1 MVLDSYRGWA
11 DRYLEP
17 AARRLS
23 GIRPNT
29 LSLLSLLCA
38 AGAGVLL
45 ALSDYRWELGLAA
58 LLIGLNAFLD
68 AVDGRVARMRG
79 LATPKGDFVDHV
91 FDRYADVF
99 ILLGFLLSPLG
110 NDLLGLFALLGVLL
124 TSYMGV
130 QAQAVGIGRDYRGV
144 LGRADRLVI
153 LFFAPLIEALLWL
166 LGFQVL
172 ELGEV
177 QFTIFDLVL
186 WYFALAGNLTAI
198 QRAYA
203 TYRALP

>member
-1 MVLDSYRGWA
+1 VVLDSYRGWA

-23 GIRPNT
+23 GIHPNT
-29 LSLLSLLCA
+29 LSFLSLLCA
-38 AGAGVLL
+38 AGAGILL
-45 ALSDYRWELGLAA
+45 ALSDYRWELGLAG

-68 AVDGRVARMRG
+68 AVDGRVARLRG

-91 FDRYADVF
+91 IDRYADVL
-99 ILLGFLLSPLG
+99 ILLGLLLSPLG
-110 NDLLGLFALLGVLL
+110 NDLLGVFALLGVLL

-130 QAQAVGIGRDYRGV
+130 QAQALGLGREYGGI

-153 LFFAPLIEALLWL
+153 LFFAPLLEALLWL
-166 LGFQVL
+166 LGYQFL
-172 ELGEV
+172 ELGGV
-177 QFTIFDLVL
+177 SFTIFDLVL
-186 WYFALAGNLTAI
+186 WYFALAGNITAL

-203 TYRALP
+203 SWRALP